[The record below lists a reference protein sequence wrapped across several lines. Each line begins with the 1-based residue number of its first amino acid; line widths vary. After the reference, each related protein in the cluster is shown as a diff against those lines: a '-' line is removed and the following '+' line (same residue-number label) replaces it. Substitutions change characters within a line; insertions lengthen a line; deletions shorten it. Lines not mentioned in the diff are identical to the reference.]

1 MIIKSLS
8 HRIVKFLKPNLFIV
22 GLGSLIWLLIR
33 SGTKPSRITYP
44 CQKVAANNSILFLG
58 SLALPYAIRK
68 IKPIRLKISRRYI
81 GLLLLSTILIIFMI
95 KLIFKEKNHYLVP
108 SNFAALSLAEK
119 ISSDSNPSSVF
130 IVRDF
135 PNPSGVYHTGLDSLF
150 SLMAQRGTYFYKS
163 TKPLPWC
170 DSSGM
175 IGKDD
180 VVLIKVNAE
189 WPERG
194 MTNTDLLKG
203 LIGRIVTHPDT
214 FVGEVCLVENGQWR
228 FSWTYPL
235 NNAEDSSQ
243 SMQVVMDYFANQGYL
258 VSGYNWTAIGYGGNN
273 HWVVEYEQ
281 GDTNHGYVREDSSG
295 MTYAKF
301 KTVYGTRISTRLGI
315 WNGTTYDN
323 VHFKFINVPV
333 LKSHSLMGV
342 TASIKH
348 YIGFLS
354 YAAIGSGTMHTRIVN
369 NGLLGV
375 EMGKARFPDLNII
388 DATWV
393 SAEITTGPG
402 APNNL
407 CTRLNT
413 VLASKDPVALDY
425 IAGGRILKP
434 ISWWQGHAWLNNY
447 GRHDPDNLNTEN
459 PGSGHNYS
467 DSTPCSG
474 FPYNAFHQYLV
485 STYNQLQQ
493 RGHQVTMD
501 TNQMNIYL
509 FQFPGVEVKEKNKSQ
524 NSDDLNQL
532 EIEPNPFSS
541 QTTIRITGNLIV
553 PFDIKIFDNKGTL
566 VKSIK
571 LINKSKDIFITQWD
585 GTDSFGKKLPNGTY
599 LVRLECDKGR
609 IQKKII
615 LNKN

>member
-1 MIIKSLS
+1 MKVNSIL
-8 HRIVKFLKPNLFIV
+8 HRILDFFKTNYIV
-22 GLGSLIWLLIR
+22 IGVGSLLWLIIR
-33 SGTKPSRITYP
+33 SGTKPSRFSYP
-44 CQKVAANNSILFLG
+44 CQRVAANNSIFFLS
-58 SLALPYAIRK
+58 SLALPYIIRQIKPLRFRIRK
-68 IKPIRLKISRRYI
+68 EFAIPPLIVL
-81 GLLLLSTILIIFMI
+81 LIITFI
-95 KLIFKEKNHYLVP
+95 IFFKTKQDNKYPVAPGFVSFEISEKV
-108 SNFAALSLAEK
+108 
-119 ISSDSNPSSVF
+119 SSDPNPSSIF
-130 IVRDF
+130 IVKNF

-150 SLMAQRGTYFYKS
+150 SLMAVHGIYFYKS
-163 TKPLPWC
+163 TKLLPWC
-170 DSSGM
+170 DTSGL
-175 IGKDD
+175 IAKDD

-194 MTNTDLLKG
+194 MTNTDILKG
-203 LIGRIVTHPDT
+203 LIGRIVAHPDT

-228 FSWTYPL
+228 FSWAYPL
-235 NNAEDSSQ
+235 NNAEDSTQ
-243 SMQVVMDYFANQGYL
+243 SMQVVMDYFANQGYR

-273 HWVVEYEQ
+273 RWVSEYEQ

-315 WNGTTYDN
+315 WHDSIYDN
-323 VHFKFINVPV
+323 AHLKFINVPV

-354 YAAIGSGTMHTRIVN
+354 YAAIGSGAMHNRVIN
-369 NGLLGV
+369 DGLLGV

-402 APNNL
+402 APTNL

-425 IAGGRILKP
+425 IAGGRVLRP
-434 ISWWQGHAWLNNY
+434 VSWWQGHPWLNNY

-459 PGSGHNYS
+459 PGSGRNYS
-467 DSTPCSG
+467 DSTPCFG

-493 RGHQVTMD
+493 RGYPVTMD
-501 TNQMNIYL
+501 TNQMNIFL
-509 FQFPGVEVKEKNKSQ
+509 FQFPGPGKKEKPESKNPS
-524 NSDDLNQL
+524 NLNQL
-532 EIEPNPFSS
+532 EIEPNPFAS
-541 QTTIRITGNLIV
+541 QTTIRIKGNLIA
-553 PFDIKIFDNKGTL
+553 PFNIKIFDNQGTL
-566 VKSIK
+566 VKSIP
-571 LINKSKDIFITQWD
+571 LISKSHDAFITQWD
-585 GTDSFGKKLPNGTY
+585 GTNSFGKRLPNGTY
-599 LVRLECDKGR
+599 LVRLECDNSI

-615 LNKN
+615 LSKN